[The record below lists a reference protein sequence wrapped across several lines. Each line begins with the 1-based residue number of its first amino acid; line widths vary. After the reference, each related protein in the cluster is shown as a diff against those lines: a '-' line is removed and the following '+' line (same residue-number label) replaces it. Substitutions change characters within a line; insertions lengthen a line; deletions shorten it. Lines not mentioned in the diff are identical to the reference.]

1 MRWRPSLRDA
11 TPFCGNRGGYRP
23 TSRRKSTIYFHRTCS
38 PRRRPNLPPPR
49 RPVASACALARR
61 EASMNTAPQH
71 ARHSALSH
79 AAGPNRSGTAATW
92 FIEFM
97 MEESRMTQSSANVV
111 LMAAP
116 AKPSGGDLPPA
127 DTARRASPFRDGYD
141 IEGAREHLEDLQENP
156 DPTDPRWPQLV
167 ELEEREDML
176 RRMQA
181 RAKEGEGAEPVV
193 PDKEARAIREVG
205 KLVSEETD
213 TMTLHTKDAYRL
225 FIGKVKTDKKVYPFV
240 CGKRAASP
248 LRSA

>member
-1 MRWRPSLRDA
+1 
-11 TPFCGNRGGYRP
+11 
-23 TSRRKSTIYFHRTCS
+23 
-38 PRRRPNLPPPR
+38 
-49 RPVASACALARR
+49 
-61 EASMNTAPQH
+61 
-71 ARHSALSH
+71 
-79 AAGPNRSGTAATW
+79 
-92 FIEFM
+92 
-97 MEESRMTQSSANVV
+97 MTQSSANVV

-181 RAKEGEGAEPVV
+181 RAKEREGAEPVV

-240 CGKRAASP
+240 GGERTQSNGLQQMQFLLCQLDVAARMRRRHRASNTPRGTSPKMPTAARTRFCASSSP
-248 LRSA
+248 PGNQSLRDSASISGRIR